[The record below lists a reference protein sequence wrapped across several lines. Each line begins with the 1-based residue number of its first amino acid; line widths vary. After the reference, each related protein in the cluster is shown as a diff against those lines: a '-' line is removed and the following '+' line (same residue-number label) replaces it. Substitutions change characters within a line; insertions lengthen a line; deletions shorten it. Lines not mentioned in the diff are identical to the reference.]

1 MSDIQKNEIYNVIF
15 LSTLTSNVFEFLSE
29 FQAAILFIQPLIF
42 IEVSE
47 YLYNISLIRNV
58 IYNIIGY

>member
-29 FQAAILFIQPLIF
+29 FQAAILFIQSLIF
-42 IEVSE
+42 IEISE

-58 IYNIIGY
+58 IYIIGY

>member
-1 MSDIQKNEIYNVIF
+1 MPDIQKNEIYNVIF
-15 LSTLTSNVFEFLSE
+15 LSALTSNAFEFLSE
-29 FQAAILFIQPLIF
+29 LQAHILFIQSLIF

-58 IYNIIGY
+58 IYIIGY

>member
-15 LSTLTSNVFEFLSE
+15 LSTLTSNVFECLSE
-29 FQAAILFIQPLIF
+29 FQAAILFIQSLIF

-47 YLYNISLIRNV
+47 YLYIISLIRNV
-58 IYNIIGY
+58 IYIIDY